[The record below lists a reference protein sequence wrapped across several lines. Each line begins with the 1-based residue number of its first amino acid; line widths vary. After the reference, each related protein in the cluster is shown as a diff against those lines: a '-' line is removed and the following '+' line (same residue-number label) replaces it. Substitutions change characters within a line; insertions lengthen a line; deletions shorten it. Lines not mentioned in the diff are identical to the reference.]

1 MSSYQPVNLL
11 LYPEA
16 SAGSV
21 VKSDPQY
28 AFTSGELSSNQFLGD
43 FSIYR
48 ARFVKVDNGTDVPI
62 RINVG
67 KASPFTDQNAQN
79 TGTFDNFDVYGT
91 LYVLPGQSIIV
102 EKDAGSSRGVRAVY
116 ETESGSGVETE
127 DPNALT
133 GGGQPTAVLTPATLE
148 INPNLVGD
156 LIQLAPASANPT
168 SGFVYAYPVAIS
180 G

>member
-16 SAGSV
+16 SSGTV
-21 VKSDPQY
+21 VKDDPQY
-28 AFTSGELSSNQFLGD
+28 VFTFGEINSNQFLGD

-48 ARFVKVDNGTDVPI
+48 ARFVKVDNGTDVPL

-67 KASPFTDQNAQN
+67 KAGPFPDQTAKD
-79 TGTFDNFDVYGT
+79 TGTFDSFDVYGA

-102 EKDAGSSRGVRAVY
+102 EKDAGSSRGVRATY
-116 ETESGSGVETE
+116 ELTTAPGVETE
-127 DPNALT
+127 DPNDVNA
-133 GGGQPTAVLTPATLE
+133 QVLTDATLE

-156 LIQLAPASANPT
+156 LIQLVPASTDAGT
-168 SGFVYAYPVAIS
+168 GFVYAYPVAIS

>member
-16 SAGSV
+16 GAGTT

-28 AFTSGELSSNQFLGD
+28 VFTFGDINSNQFLGD

-48 ARFVKVDNGTDVPI
+48 ARFVKVDNGTDVPL

-67 KASPFTDQNAQN
+67 KASPFPDQTAKD
-79 TGTFDNFDVYGT
+79 TGTFDDFDVYGA

-116 ETESGSGVETE
+116 ELTTALGVETE
-127 DPNALT
+127 DPNDANA
-133 GGGQPTAVLTPATLE
+133 QVLTPATLE

-156 LIQLAPASANPT
+156 LIQLVPASASAA

>member
-1 MSSYQPVNLL
+1 MCIRDR

-16 SAGSV
+16 GAGTT

-28 AFTSGELSSNQFLGD
+28 VFTFGDINSNQFLGD

-48 ARFVKVDNGTDVPI
+48 ARFVKVDNGTDVPL

-67 KASPFTDQNAQN
+67 KAGPFPDQTAKD
-79 TGTFDNFDVYGT
+79 TGTFDSFDVYGA

-116 ETESGSGVETE
+116 STSDGVTVADPQ
-127 DPNALT
+127 DPNDPDP
-133 GGGQPTAVLTPATLE
+133 GVQVLTPATLE

-156 LIQLAPASANPT
+156 LIQLVPASTDAGT
-168 SGFVYAYPVAIS
+168 GFVYAYPVAIS

>member
-1 MSSYQPVNLL
+1 MSAYQPVNLL

-16 SAGSV
+16 GAGSV

-28 AFTSGELSSNQFLGD
+28 VFNVTEINANQFLGD

-48 ARFVKVDNGTDVPI
+48 ARFVKVDNGTDVPL

-67 KASPFTDQNAQN
+67 KASPFPNQTAQN
-79 TGTFDNFDVYGT
+79 TGTFDDFDVYGT

-102 EKDAGSSRGVRAVY
+102 EKDAGSSRGLRAVY
-116 ETESGSGVETE
+116 ELTTNPGVETQ
-127 DPNALT
+127 DPNDADA
-133 GGGQPTAVLTPATLE
+133 QVLTDATLE

-156 LIQLAPASANPT
+156 LIQLVPASEVAT
-168 SGFVYAYPVAIS
+168 DGFVYAYPVAIS

>member
-21 VKSDPQY
+21 VKSDPHY
-28 AFTSGELSSNQFLGD
+28 AFTFGDINSNQFLGD

-48 ARFVKVDNGTDVPI
+48 ARFVKVDNGTDVPL

-67 KASPFTDQNAQN
+67 KASPFPDLAAQN
-79 TGTFDNFDVYGT
+79 TGTFDDFDVYGA

-102 EKDAGSSRGVRAVY
+102 EKDAGSSRGLRATY
-116 ETESGSGVETE
+116 ETSAGSGVETE
-127 DPNALT
+127 DPNAV
-133 GGGQPTAVLTPATLE
+133 GAVVLTDATLE

-156 LIQLAPASANPT
+156 LIQLVPASASAA

>member
-102 EKDAGSSRGVRAVY
+102 EKDAGSSRGVRATY
-116 ETESGSGVETE
+116 ELTTAPGVETE
-127 DPNALT
+127 DPNDVNA
-133 GGGQPTAVLTPATLE
+133 QVLTDATLE